1 MARRFFLDFQG
12 SICYIEIIKAQ
23 SNCKSTQYAAL
34 CLKPPRIMRPAGQFI
49 PYRNAGRGQSSQYE
63 KGRDFDEEK
72 ELAHSP
78 ARRRNG
84 TPAADT
90 GTPAADAG
98 NSTADEPFEIS
109 MVLKTN
115 SAEFWQ
121 LVQAGAEAYEKEHPD
136 LVKLSIKGPPSESS
150 YDEQLNMVSTD
161 LTVESFDGYLIA
173 PLQSE
178 AIATQIAN
186 TDKPVIA
193 FDTRIESDKVVSFVG
208 TGNREAAKQGAIA
221 AVEAAKAAGWTDIKC
236 IEIAGV
242 QGDATNTAR
251 MEGFREGV
259 NESGGEF
266 LDAEVQYA
274 NAVADQAVVCM
285 EAIMSKYP
293 DGVAIICTNN
303 DDMAIAAARTA
314 AAYPNYANTVFLGFD
329 GQISACEAVVSGELT
344 MTAAQNNFDI
354 GYKAVETMVQ
364 YLQGEKVEEF
374 VDTGTEIITK
384 ENAQAR
390 IDRMSSYMK

>member
-1 MARRFFLDFQG
+1 MTKKNWL
-12 SICYIEIIKAQ
+12 
-23 SNCKSTQYAAL
+23 AAL
-34 CLKPPRIMRPAGQFI
+34 IAGAMMLSLAACGGSGSTDSGSSTPADSGST
-49 PYRNAGRGQSSQYE
+49 ADTS
-63 KGRDFDEEK
+63 
-72 ELAHSP
+72 
-78 ARRRNG
+78 
-84 TPAADT
+84 AADT
-90 GTPAADAG
+90 AGAGASDAETPY
-98 NSTADEPFEIS
+98 EIS

-115 SAEFWQ
+115 SSEFWQ
-121 LVQAGAEAYEKEHPD
+121 LVQAGAEAYEKENPD

-150 YDEQLNMVSTD
+150 YDEQLNMVQTD

-178 AIATQIAN
+178 AIATQIEA

-208 TGNREAAKQGAIA
+208 TGNKEAAKQGAIA

-251 MEGFREGV
+251 MDGFREGI

-314 AAYPNYANTVFLGFD
+314 KDHPGYQNTIFLGFD
-329 GQISACEAVVSGELT
+329 GQISACQAVVDGQLT

-354 GYKAVETMVQ
+354 GYKAVETMVRC
-364 YLQGEKVEEF
+364 LQGETVEEF
-374 VDTGTEIITK
+374 VDTGTEIITA

-390 IDRMSSYMK
+390 IDRMSSYLN

>member
-1 MARRFFLDFQG
+1 MKMKKLL
-12 SICYIEIIKAQ
+12 
-23 SNCKSTQYAAL
+23 AAL
-34 CLKPPRIMRPAGQFI
+34 LTGVMVLSLAACGGDSGSSGSAGSSGGSGSSGSSGGGGAGSG
-49 PYRNAGRGQSSQYE
+49 PY
-63 KGRDFDEEK
+63 K
-72 ELAHSP
+72 
-78 ARRRNG
+78 
-84 TPAADT
+84 
-90 GTPAADAG
+90 
-98 NSTADEPFEIS
+98 IS

-115 SAEFWQ
+115 SSEFWQ
-121 LVQAGAEAYEKEHPD
+121 LVQAGAESYAQEHPD
-136 LVKLSIKGPPSESS
+136 LVELSVKGPPSESS
-150 YDEQLNMVSTD
+150 YEEQLNMVQTD
-161 LTVESFDGYLIA
+161 LANDSYDGYLIA

-178 AIATQIAN
+178 AIATQIAS
-186 TDKPVIA
+186 TTKPVIA

-208 TGNREAAKQGAIA
+208 TGNKEAAKQGAIA

-274 NAVADQAVVCM
+274 NAVADQAVTCM
-285 EAIMSKYP
+285 EAIASKFP

-314 AAYPNYANTVFLGFD
+314 KNYPGFANTIFLGFD
-329 GQISACEAVVSGELT
+329 GQISACQTVLEGNLT

-364 YLQGEKVEEF
+364 HLQGESVEEF
-374 VDTGTEIITK
+374 VDTGTEIITA

-390 IDRMSSYMK
+390 IDRMSGYLA